1 MTDHN
6 ITGHAVLTQSRP
18 FVSLSPP
25 PLRYPS
31 IWKYMI
37 RLVERPACPEAYKEG
52 MVRAEEASSGSSS
65 NPLNALFGRKG

>member
-1 MTDHN
+1 MR
-6 ITGHAVLTQSRP
+6 SRHYGP
-18 FVSLSPP
+18 CSSDPIAPLHLSLP